1 MIAFGNTINI
11 LFVIASAA
19 LLLPALVLLLECVAS
34 LLPRRALAA
43 PSNTAIPPFAVLIPA
58 HNESATLG
66 TTLAATLQQVRPGDR
81 VLVVADNCTDDT
93 ALIARAAGADVL
105 ERTDPVNRGKG
116 FALAAGIARLSQ
128 LGAPAVLIL
137 LDADVAP
144 PAGALATLA
153 QAASR
158 SSRPVQAIYLLHAA
172 DHQSAKAV
180 VSELAFITKNLVRPL
195 GLHNLRQPV
204 LLTGTGIALPWNVL
218 DSVDLASGDL
228 VEDMKLG
235 LDLLQAGHPPLLC
248 PEVVIRGSL
257 PDSSRTAFTQ
267 RTRWEHGHL
276 SVIQRFVPSLIGTAL
291 RGRKG
296 ALAIGMDLLVPPLAL
311 LVGLIVV
318 HLVAAATWVWFGGG
332 TWPLRL
338 STLALL
344 AVAIAVAIAWLRAG
358 QHLPIWKLAA
368 IPFYILWKLPM
379 YMRFFAGR
387 KQSTW
392 VRTDRT

>member
-1 MIAFGNTINI
+1 MEAITHICNSV
-11 LFVIASAA
+11 LIASGMA
-19 LLLPALVLLLECVAS
+19 LLFIAIVLLAECIAS
-34 LLPRRALAA
+34 WIPVLRKAHGGGALP
-43 PSNTAIPPFAVLIPA
+43 NFAVLIPA

-66 TTLAATLQQVRPGDR
+66 STLAATLQQVRPGDR
-81 VLVVADNCTDDT
+81 VLVVADNCSDDT
-93 ALIARAAGADVL
+93 AQIARAAGADVL

-116 FALAAGIARLSQ
+116 FALAAGIARLTE
-128 LGAPAVLIL
+128 LGAPSVLIL

-153 QAASR
+153 QAASN

-180 VSELAFITKNLVRPL
+180 VSELAFITKNLVRPT
-195 GLHNLRQPV
+195 GLHKLGQPV

-218 DSVDLASGDL
+218 SSVDLASGDL

-235 LDLLQAGHPPLLC
+235 LDLLQAGHPPMLC

-257 PDSSRTAFTQ
+257 PDSTRTAFTQ

-276 SVIQRFVPSLIGTAL
+276 SVIQRFVPSLFRAAL

-296 ALAIGMDLLVPPLAL
+296 ALAISLDLLVPPLAL
-311 LVGLIVV
+311 LVGLILV
-318 HLVAAATWVWFGGG
+318 HLAAAATWALFGGG
-332 TWPLRL
+332 IWPAAVSL
-338 STLALL
+338 SALV
-344 AVAIAVAIAWLRAG
+344 AVAIAVGLSWLRAG
-358 QHLPIWKLAA
+358 RHLPIWKLAA
-368 IPFYILWKLPM
+368 VPFYILWKVPM
-379 YMRFFAGR
+379 YLRFFAGR